1 MSHLTTEQRCEISVY
16 LRMGHSQKFIAEKI
30 GKHKSVISRELKR
43 NSDPETRQYN
53 PKIAHEKYRKRM
65 HEKPKQV
72 KFTPE
77 IQQIVNMGLEMD
89 FSPEQIV
96 GRSKLQGVEGM
107 VSHERIY
114 QYVWEDKRNGGDWH
128 KHLRRKGRRYRKRGN
143 KRDNRGI
150 IRDRVSIDQRP
161 AVVEDKK
168 RFGDLEVDLVVGRN
182 HKGALLTVNDRA
194 GYLSWIAKL
203 SGKHAQ
209 EIRDKAIQMLLPFKG
224 MLHTITSDNGK
235 EFAEHKAIAEALVV
249 DYYFAHPYHSWER
262 GANENMNGL
271 IRQYLP
277 KGTSFENLTDDD
289 ILLIQN
295 KLNNRPRK
303 KLGYLTPREY
313 FFSNFAPVNLNLII

>member
-1 MSHLTTEQRCEISVY
+1 
-16 LRMGHSQKFIAEKI
+16 
-30 GKHKSVISRELKR
+30 
-43 NSDPETRQYN
+43 
-53 PKIAHEKYRKRM
+53 M
-65 HEKPKQV
+65 HEKPKHV

-128 KHLRRKGRRYRKRGN
+128 KHLRRKGRHHRKRGN

-194 GYLSWIAKL
+194 GYLS
-203 SGKHAQ
+203 
-209 EIRDKAIQMLLPFKG
+209 
-224 MLHTITSDNGK
+224 
-235 EFAEHKAIAEALVV
+235 
-249 DYYFAHPYHSWER
+249 
-262 GANENMNGL
+262 
-271 IRQYLP
+271 
-277 KGTSFENLTDDD
+277 
-289 ILLIQN
+289 
-295 KLNNRPRK
+295 
-303 KLGYLTPREY
+303 
-313 FFSNFAPVNLNLII
+313 